1 MEWQSCNKSWVNTG
15 GVWSPIY
22 CDKANTAS
30 QCPGTSSPWPSVPGA
45 AGNSTRQSH
54 HKPEMWPLFPVGILA
69 ISDFIWIV
77 NIPHIY
83 LFVYV
88 CVHGFEQA
96 FWNFTYLL
104 PGYNILHLL
113 KPLFKG
119 LIHTNQKH
127 THKPGSWQSCF
138 RGSSLWSVL
147 GKSYIINSSLSIS
160 LIVFGRLSAPRR
172 LPRLTH
178 SCVFVHYALSKVF
191 GASKGW
197 KNVQQIRNKQN
208 QPTSTSID

>member
-1 MEWQSCNKSWVNTG
+1 MSGVPFTVTKLTLRLSVLGQS
-15 GVWSPIY
+15 
-22 CDKANTAS
+22 A
-30 QCPGTSSPWPSVPGA
+30 PGA
-45 AGNSTRQSH
+45 VGNSTRQSH

-113 KPLFKG
+113 KPLFKA
-119 LIHTNQKH
+119 LIHPNQKH

-138 RGSSLWSVL
+138 RRSSLWSVL

-160 LIVFGRLSAPRR
+160 LIVFGRLWVPHGGSHV
-172 LPRLTH
+172 LPIPVSLYTTH
-178 SCVFVHYALSKVF
+178 LAKYLVLVRAERMC
-191 GASKGW
+191 
-197 KNVQQIRNKQN
+197 NK
-208 QPTSTSID
+208 